1 MIILQN
7 VTLGFRLNCCH
18 HDHTPDCARRLYI
31 RVVGGVG
38 LLRQAESRQKVVLGS
53 ERLHRDNQDDVELN

>member
-18 HDHTPDCARRLYI
+18 HDHTPDCARRLHI
-31 RVVGGVG
+31 RVG

-53 ERLHRDNQDDVELN
+53 DRLHRDNQDDVELN

>member
-1 MIILQN
+1 M
-7 VTLGFRLNCCH
+7 TTRLTVH
-18 HDHTPDCARRLYI
+18 
-31 RVVGGVG
+31 GVFIYEWWGG

>member
-1 MIILQN
+1 M
-7 VTLGFRLNCCH
+7 TTRL
-18 HDHTPDCARRLYI
+18 TDCARRLYI
-31 RVVGGVG
+31 RVVGGG

>member
-1 MIILQN
+1 M
-7 VTLGFRLNCCH
+7 TTRLTVH
-18 HDHTPDCARRLYI
+18 GVFIYEWW
-31 RVVGGVG
+31 GGG